1 MPIISTTN
9 ADGSISTVYED
20 APAPVER
27 AQPTDGVEIDGKLV
41 SRAEIESV
49 MSANIRPLPEIDN
62 VYQPPPRPISIQMGG
77 TPLTVQ
83 RDSLTRKANHW
94 LERAAAESAGYDDQ
108 TGAFI
113 PRDLNDRDSVQRLRV
128 ACLNLRQIRNEMEY
142 LSGQSQQAHAAPAE
156 QLKLSA
162 HDQAM
167 VKLAEESN
175 SYVWDKDR

>member
-1 MPIISTTN
+1 MPLISTTN

-27 AQPTDGVEIDGKLV
+27 ARPIDGVEINGETV
-41 SRAEIESV
+41 SRAEIESA
-49 MSANIRPLPEIDN
+49 MSANIRPLPDIDN
-62 VYQPPPRPISIQMGG
+62 VYQPPQRPVSIQMGG

-83 RDSLTRKANHW
+83 RDLLTRKANHW

-113 PRDLNDRDSVQRLRV
+113 PRDLNDRDSIQRLRI
-128 ACLNLRQIRNEMEY
+128 ACLNLRQIRN
-142 LSGQSQQAHAAPAE
+142 LSGQSQQAQAAPAE